1 MQNVADRVLERA
13 KPYVP
18 IAVKRPIK
26 RMMPERY
33 HQHFTPDW
41 HRHTIGNIPLWE
53 HLGTLQFDYLVDH
66 GLLPEHYLLDVG
78 CGPLRG
84 GVKFIPYLEP
94 GHYFG
99 VDKNASQIE
108 ETRRLEIPRN
118 NLAPFR
124 PTVVVMEDFG
134 FERLNQQ
141 FDFAI
146 AQSVFTHLPL
156 NSIVRCLVNMGR
168 VLKDGGKFYATFYE
182 NDRGR
187 HYLDDIN
194 QTSTVV
200 SHFDRDYYH
209 YDVATFEWACQGTG
223 LEARYMGG
231 WDNPQN
237 QKMME
242 FTKQV

>member
-1 MQNVADRVLERA
+1 MQDIADKVLESA

-18 IAVKRPIK
+18 TAVKRPIK
-26 RMMPERY
+26 RMVPKRY
-33 HQHFTPDW
+33 HQHFDPDW
-41 HRHTIGNIPLWE
+41 HRQTIGNFPLWE
-53 HLGTLQFDYLVDH
+53 QLGKLQFDYLVDH
-66 GLLPEHYLLDVG
+66 GLQPEHYLLDVG

-99 VDKNASQIE
+99 VDKNASQIK
-108 ETRRLEIPRN
+108 ETLRLEVPRN
-118 NLAPFR
+118 NLAQYR

-156 NSIVRCLVNMGR
+156 NSIIRCLVNMGR
-168 VLKDGGKFYATFYE
+168 VLRDGGKFYATFYE
-182 NDRGR
+182 NDRGNR
-187 HYLDDIN
+187 YLDDIN
-194 QTSTVV
+194 QTSTIV

-209 YDVATFEWACQGTG
+209 YDVASFEWACQGTG

-231 WDNPQN
+231 WDNPSN

-242 FTKQV
+242 FTRRA